1 MGNASQSAAL
11 SLFLLSETRKNK
23 RVFVF
28 EARKRHGTT
37 TTHLDILIL
46 THTSPTCRRDITEH
60 RRQKHNDRQA
70 TQVIQCRHCKAR
82 THGNHTQTSHSV
94 TVVTHRRA
102 TKGKRATHD
111 EKHLTQVWTCHAAY
125 RATTQHKRVPGTP
138 RNHNTGRQ
146 QHNDRQSCSKV
157 VALSRAPTNIVLY
170 PGGRSA
176 PLSTKARHTT
186 QNKGQNES

>member
-82 THGNHTQTSHSV
+82 THGNHTTNVAQCHGGHPPSSHKREKGNA
-94 TVVTHRRA
+94 RRK
-102 TKGKRATHD
+102 TPNTGLDVSR
-111 EKHLTQVWTCHAAY
+111 
-125 RATTQHKRVPGTP
+125 RVPG
-138 RNHNTGRQ
+138 HNTTQ
-146 QHNDRQSCSKV
+146 TS
-157 VALSRAPTNIVLY
+157 
-170 PGGRSA
+170 PGYT
-176 PLSTKARHTT
+176 TK
-186 QNKGQNES
+186 S